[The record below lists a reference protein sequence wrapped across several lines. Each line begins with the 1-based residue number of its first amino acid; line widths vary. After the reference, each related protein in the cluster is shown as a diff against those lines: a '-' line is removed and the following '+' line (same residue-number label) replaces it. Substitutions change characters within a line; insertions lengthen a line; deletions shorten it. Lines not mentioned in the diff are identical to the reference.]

1 MDRHRGEE
9 AVFVPLPSC
18 SVEELVPMAGR
29 CSRRASLLRQVQR
42 CRGAGGI
49 SSTFASL
56 LSILPAAAHRRPGES
71 RCAEEVLRT
80 VAAASPGPPGGPTPI
95 YPHQQ
100 SSPSTSTSRHCF
112 QPAAARLPW
121 ETLWLR
127 GSSGPICIPLH
138 IQQMEGVVIVWPFSG
153 G

>member
-1 MDRHRGEE
+1 MRKPFSSHC
-9 AVFVPLPSC
+9 PLVLWKSWFPWQEDAPGGPRS
-18 SVEELVPMAGR
+18 SD
-29 CSRRASLLRQVQR
+29 R
-42 CRGAGGI
+42 CRGAGVQAAI

-56 LSILPAAAHRRPGES
+56 LSILPAAAHRCPGES

-100 SSPSTSTSRHCF
+100 SFPSTSTSRHCF

-121 ETLWLR
+121 ETLWLG
-127 GSSGPICIPLH
+127 GSSGPICISLH